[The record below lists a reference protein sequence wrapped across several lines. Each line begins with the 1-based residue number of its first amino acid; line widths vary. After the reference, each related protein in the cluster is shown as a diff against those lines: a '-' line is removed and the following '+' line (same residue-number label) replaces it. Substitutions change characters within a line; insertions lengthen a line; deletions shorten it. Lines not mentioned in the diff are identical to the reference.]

1 MRALERCTFCIRG
14 ENIMADK
21 YFEVTMSGLGGKG
34 VLTLGRILADA
45 GIEIFDHVS
54 YFPNYSP
61 AMRGGESEC
70 TVIFSE
76 KSIPSPLIYNPEH
89 AIVMDTASFK
99 QFESRLKPG
108 GILFCDDSVVSAKG
122 DRKDIEVVHL
132 PASDEAV
139 ALGDLQVANMIL
151 LGAYVAKADS
161 VPLGMLERALTKR
174 FKGSRRESL
183 LDLNKKAIRKGN
195 DLAKKL

>member
-1 MRALERCTFCIRG
+1 
-14 ENIMADK
+14 MAEK

-45 GIEIFDHVS
+45 GTELYDYVS

-76 KSIPSPLIYNPEH
+76 KPIPSPLIYNPTH
-89 AIVMDTASFK
+89 AIVMDPASFSN
-99 QFESRLKPG
+99 FETRLKTG
-108 GILFCDDSVVSAKG
+108 GILFCDDSIISAKG
-122 DRKDIEVVHL
+122 GRSDIEVFNV
-132 PASDEAV
+132 PASENAV
-139 ALGDLQVANMIL
+139 DLGDLQVANMVL
-151 LGAYVAKADS
+151 LGAYVGKAES
-161 VPLGMLERALTKR
+161 VPIGMLERALTKR

-183 LDLNKKAIRKGN
+183 LDLNKKAVRKGN
-195 DLAKKL
+195 EFARRM

>member
-1 MRALERCTFCIRG
+1 
-14 ENIMADK
+14 MADK

-34 VLTLGRILADA
+34 VLTLGRILAEA
-45 GIEIFDHVS
+45 GTEIFDQVS

-70 TVIFSE
+70 TVIFSN
-76 KSIPSPLIYNPEH
+76 KPIPSPLIYNPEH
-89 AIVMDTASFK
+89 AIVMDSASFA
-99 QFESRLKPG
+99 QFEMRLKPG
-108 GILFCDDSVVSAKG
+108 GILFCDDSVVSGKG
-122 DRKDIEVVHL
+122 DRSDIEVFHL

-151 LGAYVAKADS
+151 LGAYVGKAES
-161 VPLGMLERALTKR
+161 VTLERLEIALTKR

-183 LDLNKKAIRKGN
+183 LDLNKKAIRKGSE
-195 DLAKKL
+195 LAKKL

>member
-1 MRALERCTFCIRG
+1 
-14 ENIMADK
+14 
-21 YFEVTMSGLGGKG
+21 MSGLGGKG
-34 VLTLGRILADA
+34 VLTLGRILAEA
-45 GIEIFDHVS
+45 GIEIYENVS

-70 TVIFSE
+70 TVVFSD
-76 KSIPSPLIYNPEH
+76 KPVPSPLIFNPKH
-89 AIVMDTASFK
+89 AIVMDPASFT
-99 QFESRLKPG
+99 QFEMRLKAG

-122 DRKDIEVVHL
+122 DRTDIEVYHL

-151 LGAYVAKADS
+151 LGFYAGKVES
-161 VPLGMLERALTKR
+161 VPVGMLERALTKR

-183 LDLNKKAIRKGN
+183 LELNKKAVRRGNELARKI
-195 DLAKKL
+195 